1 MRIVHLALYSTVA
14 TVANAAALSQRVN
27 PLEQNSEHVAGISIS
42 IPESKSYQPVLT
54 NQEDPN
60 ALVSLT
66 RRTDDSLGETSNFGK
81 NDPGTIPPTSADPV
95 SSTGAISK
103 NPSESHGDTQNGMQ
117 GLLNKIRG
125 RKQELSYTIKN
136 HPRHKSGFP
145 TRVTTIGRPVR
156 GDYANNLMNYLRSNI
171 QISQL
176 VMNKIKLIPLKILR
190 SHKTLFVKVTYFN
203 LKSSFKEK
211 TKTIASE
218 LKQHI
223 ALTNRAITKIQK
235 DSGVIISEVKQIHD
249 SFIRLYPIVK
259 KQMDELISDLKG
271 VVGKHVL
278 IDELEAKD
286 GYLSTFVIEEQQ
298 HYDEIV
304 GVLSIPL
311 VVTELPELP
320 KQLEQLEE
328 LDEPEELS
336 SPSRNLEIPQ
346 PVKKDVR
353 TRKATIV

>member
-1 MRIVHLALYSTVA
+1 
-14 TVANAAALSQRVN
+14 
-27 PLEQNSEHVAGISIS
+27 
-42 IPESKSYQPVLT
+42 
-54 NQEDPN
+54 
-60 ALVSLT
+60 
-66 RRTDDSLGETSNFGK
+66 
-81 NDPGTIPPTSADPV
+81 
-95 SSTGAISK
+95 
-103 NPSESHGDTQNGMQ
+103 
-117 GLLNKIRG
+117 
-125 RKQELSYTIKN
+125 
-136 HPRHKSGFP
+136 
-145 TRVTTIGRPVR
+145 
-156 GDYANNLMNYLRSNI
+156 
-171 QISQL
+171 
-176 VMNKIKLIPLKILR
+176 MNKIKLIPLKILR

-235 DSGVIISEVKQIHD
+235 DSNVIVNEVKQIHD
-249 SFIRLYPIVK
+249 SFFHLYPIVK

-320 KQLEQLEE
+320 KQLEE